1 MRIAICDDDLQ
12 LCNSIKYNI
21 YEYANNHNWEP
32 VVDIFSSGEEIVKAS
47 VKYDIIFMDYQMNG
61 IDGLE
66 TAKLLR
72 NGVNSHACIIF
83 LTNYPQ
89 IAISA
94 YEVDTYR
101 FIVKETLFDSLFKA
115 LDDYRKANKQ
125 DIKIEIKS
133 ENNIFT
139 INTNDILFI
148 EALDKILLIHFAN
161 ENVLK
166 TRCALCKFYL
176 KLPKT
181 SFIKTHKSYIVNL
194 EHVASHTDNSIR
206 IYNYKQELPISRNYL
221 KEFRVKYQIYLKDY
235 IQ

>member
-32 VVDIFSSGEEIVKAS
+32 VVDIYSSGEEIVKAA
-47 VKYDIIFMDYQMNG
+47 VKYDIIFMDYQMDG

-66 TAKLLR
+66 TAKILR
-72 NGVNSHACIIF
+72 DGINALSCIIF

-139 INTNDILFI
+139 INTSDILFV
-148 EALDKILLIHFAN
+148 EVMDKLLLIHLSN
-161 ENVLK
+161 GSIIK
-166 TRCALCKFYL
+166 TRCTLHKFCG
-176 KLPKT
+176 KLPEMYFSK
-181 SFIKTHKSYIVNL
+181 IHKSYIINL
-194 EHVASHTDNSIR
+194 KYVTSYKENNVR
-206 IYNYKQELPISRNYL
+206 IFNQSQDLPISRNYL
-221 KEFRVKYQIYLKDY
+221 KEFRRRYQIYLRDF
-235 IQ
+235 I

>member
-32 VVDIFSSGEEIVKAS
+32 VVDIFYSGEEIVNS
-47 VKYDIIFMDYQMNG
+47 TIKYDIIFMDYQMDG

-83 LTNYPQ
+83 LTNYPH

-115 LDDYRKANKQ
+115 LDDYRKANKY
-125 DIKIEIKS
+125 DVKLEIKA
-133 ENNIFT
+133 EH
-139 INTNDILFI
+139 NTFMIDTSDILFV
-148 EALDKILLIHFAN
+148 EVMDKLLLIHLLN
-161 ENVLK
+161 GSIIK
-166 TRCALCKFYL
+166 TRCTLHKFCG
-176 KLPKT
+176 KLPEMCFAKIHK
-181 SFIKTHKSYIVNL
+181 SFIMNFKYIISYT
-194 EHVASHTDNSIR
+194 ETSIR
-206 IYNYKQELPISRNYL
+206 VFNHSQELPVSRNYL
-221 KEFRVKYQIYLKDY
+221 KEFKSKYQIYLRDFV
-235 IQ
+235 

>member
-32 VVDIFSSGEEIVKAS
+32 VVDIFSSGETIVKAAL
-47 VKYDIIFMDYQMNG
+47 KYDIIFMDYQMDG

-115 LDDYRKANKQ
+115 LDDYRKANKY
-125 DIKIEIKS
+125 DVKLEIKADH
-133 ENNIFT
+133 
-139 INTNDILFI
+139 NTFMIDTSDLLFVEVMDKLLFI
-148 EALDKILLIHFAN
+148 HLTDGSI
-161 ENVLK
+161 LK
-166 TRCALCKFYL
+166 TRITLHKFYQ
-176 KLPKT
+176 KLPEMY
-181 SFIKTHKSYIVNL
+181 FARIHKSFIVNL
-194 EHVASHTDNSIR
+194 KYVASHTDNSIR
-206 IYNYKQELPISRNYL
+206 IYNYCQDLPLSRNCL
-221 KEFRVKYQIYLKDY
+221 KGFKSRYQIYLRDCV
-235 IQ
+235 

>member
-32 VVDIFSSGEEIVKAS
+32 VVDIYSSGEEIVKTS
-47 VKYDIIFMDYQMNG
+47 IKYDIIFMDYQMDG

-66 TAKLLR
+66 TAKILR
-72 NGVNSHACIIF
+72 NGANALSCIIF

-115 LDDYRKANKQ
+115 LDDYRRSNKQ
-125 DIKIEIKS
+125 DMKLEIKA
-133 ENNIFT
+133 EHNTFT
-139 INTNDILFI
+139 IDTSDILFV
-148 EALDKILLIHFAN
+148 EVMDKLLLIHLSN
-161 ENVLK
+161 GDELR
-166 TRCALCKFYL
+166 TRGTLHKFCQ
-176 KLPKT
+176 KLPKMC
-181 SFIKTHKSYIVNL
+181 FVKIHKSFIVNL
-194 EHVASHTDNSIR
+194 KYIESYTDNSVC
-206 IYNYKQELPISRNYL
+206 IYKCNQGVPISRNYL
-221 KEFRVKYQIYLKDY
+221 KEFKNKYQIYLKDF
-235 IQ
+235 I

>member
-32 VVDIFSSGEEIVKAS
+32 VVDIYSSGEEIVHS
-47 VKYDIIFMDYQMNG
+47 SIKYDIIFMDYQMDG

-66 TAKLLR
+66 TVKILR
-72 NGVNSHACIIF
+72 NGANALSCIIF

-115 LDDYRKANKQ
+115 LDDYRKSNNQ
-125 DIKIEIKS
+125 DIKLEIKA
-133 ENNIFT
+133 EHNTFT
-139 INTNDILFI
+139 IDTSDILFV
-148 EALDKILLIHFAN
+148 EVMDKLLLIHLSN
-161 ENVLK
+161 GEVLK
-166 TRCALCKFYL
+166 TRITLHKFYQ
-176 KLPKT
+176 KLPKMY
-181 SFIKTHKSYIVNL
+181 FAKIHKSYIINL
-194 EHVASHTDNSIR
+194 KYIASHTDNCIR
-206 IYNYKQELPISRNYL
+206 ICNYNQELPISRNYL
-221 KEFRVKYQIYLKDY
+221 KDFRGKYQIYLRDF
-235 IQ
+235 I

>member
-32 VVDIFSSGEEIVKAS
+32 VVDIYSSGEEIVKTS
-47 VKYDIIFMDYQMNG
+47 IKYDIVFMDYQMDG

-66 TAKLLR
+66 TAKILR
-72 NGVNSHACIIF
+72 NGANALSCIIF

-115 LDDYRKANKQ
+115 LDDYRKSNNQ
-125 DIKIEIKS
+125 DIKLEIKAEHS
-133 ENNIFT
+133 TFT
-139 INTNDILFI
+139 INTSDILFV
-148 EALDKILLIHFAN
+148 EVMDKLLLIHLTDG
-161 ENVLK
+161 NVLK
-166 TRCALCKFYL
+166 TRATLNKFSQ
-176 KLPKT
+176 KLPEA
-181 SFIKTHKSYIVNL
+181 SFVKIHKSFIVNL
-194 EHVASHTDNSIR
+194 RYIGSYVDNCIKIHKYSL
-206 IYNYKQELPISRNYL
+206 ELPISRTYL
-221 KEFRVKYQIYLKDY
+221 KEFRHKYKIYLRDLM
-235 IQ
+235 

>member
-32 VVDIFSSGEEIVKAS
+32 VVDIYSSGEEIVNS
-47 VKYDIIFMDYQMNG
+47 SIKYDIIFMDYQMDG

-66 TAKLLR
+66 TSKILR
-72 NGVNSHACIIF
+72 NGANALSCIIF

-115 LDDYRKANKQ
+115 LDDYRKSNNQ
-125 DIKIEIKS
+125 DIKLEIKA
-133 ENNIFT
+133 EHNTFT
-139 INTNDILFI
+139 IDTSDILFV
-148 EALDKILLIHFAN
+148 EVMDKLLLIHLSN
-161 ENVLK
+161 GDVLK
-166 TRCALCKFYL
+166 TRITLHNFYQ
-176 KLPKT
+176 KLPEVCFAK
-181 SFIKTHKSYIVNL
+181 IHKSYIINL
-194 EHVASHTDNSIR
+194 KYVTSYTDNSIR
-206 IYNYKQELPISRNYL
+206 MCRYNQELPVSRNFIR
-221 KEFRVKYQIYLKDY
+221 KFKNKYQIYLKDSV
-235 IQ
+235 